1 LAFCALIHRHRP
13 DLLDYSSLSPD
24 NQDYNLK
31 LAFDVAEKQLGIPRL
46 LDVEDFKGVPDERS
60 VMTYVSEY
68 FHRFASQDERELS
81 AKRVANFLKFMRDIQ
96 AREDEYARRAAAL
109 IAWVD
114 GQVARF
120 GSREFGDSLA
130 EAQELSSKLRAF
142 VVTERPHQEGEKI
155 DVENLFAEIQTELKI
170 NNRKAYV
177 PPAGLAPDDLEAALD
192 RLTKAQKDYSLAVR
206 QNRFRFVKKLETKI
220 SDEKIAEMEASF
232 KHFDSNKSDSLDKIE
247 FKAALSAM
255 SVFFKDEGEFDST
268 FASVSGGGTHISLAQ
283 YTAFLTQR
291 FQDRDTPEQIKE
303 SFRAVADGSST
314 ISAAQLAT
322 PPLTDADAEYLK
334 SVLPRNEDG
343 AYDYSGFVDSS
354 FA

>member
-1 LAFCALIHRHRP
+1 
-13 DLLDYSSLSPD
+13 
-24 NQDYNLK
+24 
-31 LAFDVAEKQLGIPRL
+31 

-96 AREDEYARRAAAL
+96 AREDEYARRAAAI

-114 GQVARF
+114 SQVARF
-120 GSREFGDSLA
+120 GLREFGDSLA
-130 EAQELSSKLRAF
+130 EAQEFNSKLRSF
-142 VVTERPHQEGEKI
+142 VVSERPHQEGEKI

-177 PPAGLAPDDLEAALD
+177 PPEGLSPDDLEAALD
-192 RLTKAQKDYSLAVR
+192 RLTKAQKGYSLAVR

-268 FASVSGGGTHISLAQ
+268 FATVSAGGTHISLSQ
-283 YTAFLTQR
+283 YGFLTQR

-322 PPLTDADAEYLK
+322 PPLSAEDAAYLQ
-334 SVLPRNEDG
+334 SVLPATDG
-343 AYDYSGFVDSS
+343 GYDYSGFVDSS